1 MTALHRAV
9 VSFPMEK
16 FMKVLL
22 AKPNRSKR
30 GSLCQRASKTQ
41 KSMNV
46 AKDPAKSL
54 PIKNVTSLPPS
65 ILTGE
70 DMISLMRKHRI
81 TISVL
86 AVKVG
91 SSQRRVRL
99 LRHTGLID
107 AAVIRDWLEAI
118 TGQDP
123 GPVPRCCK
131 IENAYEGAE
140 CHFCR
145 YPLFHDDV
153 AWRYADR
160 VYCTMDCCV
169 KSCNQ

>member
-1 MTALHRAV
+1 MRV
-9 VSFPMEK
+9 M
-16 FMKVLL
+16 L
-22 AKPNRSKR
+22 AKPSRTKR
-30 GSLCQRASKTQ
+30 GSLQQRDSKTQ

-46 AKDPAKSL
+46 AKDPAQSL
-54 PIKNVTSLPPS
+54 PIKNVTTLPPS
-65 ILTGE
+65 ILKGE
-70 DMISLMRKHRI
+70 DIVILMRKHRI

-99 LRHTGLID
+99 LRHTGLTD
-107 AAVIRDWLEAI
+107 AAVIRNWLEAI

-123 GPVPRCCK
+123 GPVPKRCK

-145 YPLFHDDV
+145 YPLFHNDV

-160 VYCTMDCCV
+160 VYCTMDCVRKRCG
-169 KSCNQ
+169 Q

>member
-1 MTALHRAV
+1 MRV
-9 VSFPMEK
+9 M
-16 FMKVLL
+16 L
-22 AKPNRSKR
+22 AKPSRTKR
-30 GSLCQRASKTQ
+30 GSLQQRDSKTQ

-46 AKDPAKSL
+46 AKDPAQSL
-54 PIKNVTSLPPS
+54 PIKNVTTLPPS
-65 ILTGE
+65 ILKGE
-70 DMISLMRKHRI
+70 DIVSLMRKHRI

-131 IENAYEGAE
+131 IENEYEGAE

-145 YPLFHDDV
+145 YPLFHNDV

-160 VYCTMDCCV
+160 VYCTMDCVRKRCG
-169 KSCNQ
+169 Q

>member
-1 MTALHRAV
+1 MRV
-9 VSFPMEK
+9 M
-16 FMKVLL
+16 L

-30 GSLCQRASKTQ
+30 GSLQQRASKTQ

-46 AKDPAKSL
+46 AKDPAQSL
-54 PIKNVTSLPPS
+54 PIKKVTTLPPS

-70 DMISLMRKHRI
+70 DIVRLMRKHRI

-86 AVKVG
+86 AVKLG

-99 LRHTGLID
+99 LKHTGLTD

-123 GPVPRCCK
+123 GPVPKRCK
-131 IENAYEGAE
+131 IENEYEGAE
-140 CHFCR
+140 YHFCG

-153 AWRYADR
+153 VWRYADR
-160 VYCTMDCCV
+160 VYCTIDCCR
-169 KSCNQ
+169 KSCNQPS

>member
-1 MTALHRAV
+1 MRVMH
-9 VSFPMEK
+9 
-16 FMKVLL
+16 

-30 GSLCQRASKTQ
+30 GPLQQRDSKSQ
-41 KSMNV
+41 KSM
-46 AKDPAKSL
+46 K
-54 PIKNVTSLPPS
+54 VTTLPPS
-65 ILTGE
+65 MLTSE
-70 DMISLMRKHRI
+70 DIVRLMRKHRI
-81 TISVL
+81 TIPIL
-86 AVKVG
+86 ASQLG
-91 SSQRRVRL
+91 LSQRRVRL
-99 LRHTGLID
+99 LKHTGLTD
-107 AAVIRDWLEAI
+107 AAVIRNWLEAI

-123 GPVPRCCK
+123 GPVPKRCK

-145 YPLFHDDV
+145 YPLFHNDV

>member
-169 KSCNQ
+169 KSGNQ

>member
-1 MTALHRAV
+1 MRV
-9 VSFPMEK
+9 M
-16 FMKVLL
+16 L
-22 AKPNRSKR
+22 AKPSRTKR
-30 GSLCQRASKTQ
+30 GSLQQRDSKTQ
-41 KSMNV
+41 KSMSV
-46 AKDPAKSL
+46 ANDSTQSL
-54 PIKNVTSLPPS
+54 PIKKVTSLPPL

-70 DMISLMRKHRI
+70 DIVSLMHKHGI
-81 TISVL
+81 TIPIL
-86 AVKVG
+86 AAKLG
-91 SSQRRVRL
+91 LSQRRVRL
-99 LRHTGLID
+99 LKHTGLTD

-123 GPVPRCCK
+123 DPVPRCCK

-145 YPLFHDDV
+145 YPLFHNDV

>member
-1 MTALHRAV
+1 MRV
-9 VSFPMEK
+9 M
-16 FMKVLL
+16 L

-30 GSLCQRASKTQ
+30 GSLQQRASKTQ
-41 KSMNV
+41 KSMSV
-46 AKDPAKSL
+46 AKDPAQSL
-54 PIKNVTSLPPS
+54 PIKKVTTLPPS

-70 DMISLMRKHRI
+70 DIVSLMRKHRI
-81 TISVL
+81 TIFVL

-99 LRHTGLID
+99 LRQTGLTE
-107 AAVIRDWLEAI
+107 ATVIRDWLEAI

-123 GPVPRCCK
+123 GPVPKCCR

-169 KSCNQ
+169 KSCNQPS